1 MNFKHLLL
9 PVMAII
15 PAMSMAETYYVT
27 PEGAGEKNGS
37 SWENAFGVEELIAQA
52 KVNNNGDVYNFAG
65 GVYKPSK
72 IINFKG
78 ATGFTLNGNADGE
91 RTIFSGDS
99 DDNNRANNGDAS
111 ILVQANA
118 TTAHGNAT
126 NPIVIN
132 NIDFTC
138 VYTNTTDQNAVVGAL
153 YIDNSGSVII
163 NHCNFYNNYANG
175 NRGGAA
181 TFIKRSTVLF
191 SNCVFR
197 NNQAAYRGGAVRLTS
212 DNLSDKIKGYYTFDQ
227 CLFSN
232 NKVYSSYGGA
242 IYVQRASQLN
252 IINSTMYGNTAA
264 AFGSAI
270 YMQGKEAS
278 EVLDNK
284 LSIIGSTIANNTTT
298 GTEVDAQI
306 TTTQNGRINLVN
318 SIIVADAENTKSILF
333 SGSTESTNFS
343 FVSGGWNYVGAI
355 ADAVAEP
362 AKEIQWKDTDM
373 HGAKCTYA
381 AVFGD
386 NTLGSNGVIKPYS
399 CLMSGATGAETTDA
413 VSGWGIAANDIDYS
427 VDQLGNERKTGGMN
441 GAYADPSINT
451 GVDEVLVEDN
461 ARLVVVGNGVY
472 RVEGAAAPVEAYNIM
487 GTQVAYS
494 ADDTISLEAVASGM
508 YIIKS
513 GKKVFKVIR

>member
-1 MNFKHLLL
+1 
-9 PVMAII
+9 MAII

-37 SWENAFGVEELIAQA
+37 SWENAFGVEELITQA
-52 KVNNNGDVYNFAG
+52 ANNANGDVYNFAG

-72 IINFKG
+72 KINFKG
-78 ATGFTLNGNADGE
+78 ATGFTLNGNVDGE

-118 TTAHGNAT
+118 TTAHGNTT
-126 NPIVIN
+126 NPIVIS

-138 VYTNTTDQNAVVGAL
+138 VYTNTTDENAVVGAL
-153 YIDNSGSVII
+153 YIDNSGSVIVD
-163 NHCNFYNNYANG
+163 HCNFYNNYANG

-181 TFIKRSTVLF
+181 AFIYRSTVLF
-191 SNCVFR
+191 TNCVFR
-197 NNQAAYRGGAVRLTS
+197 NNQAAYRGGAVRLSSENRS
-212 DNLSDKIKGYYTFDQ
+212 DRIKGYYTFDQ

-232 NKVYSSYGGA
+232 NKVYSNYGGA

-252 IINSTMYGNTAA
+252 IINSTMYGNTAV

-298 GTEVDAQI
+298 GTDVDAQI

-318 SIIVADAENTKSILF
+318 SIIVAEAENTKSILF

-343 FVSGGWNYVGAI
+343 FVSGGWNYVGEI
-355 ADAVAEP
+355 ADAVAES
-362 AKEIQWKDTDM
+362 AKEIKWNDTDK
-373 HGAKCTYA
+373 HGAGCTYA
-381 AVFGD
+381 GIFAD
-386 NTLGSNGVIKPYS
+386 RTLGSNGVVKPYYF
-399 CLMSGATGAETTDA
+399 CQGATGAETRAA
-413 VSGWGIAANDIDYS
+413 VADWGIPADVNYD
-427 VDQLGNERKTGGMN
+427 VDQLGNKRTAASMN
-441 GAYADPSINT
+441 GAFADPDINT

-472 RVEGAAAPVEAYNIM
+472 RVEGATAPVEAYNIM